1 MNTED
6 FIDFFQ
12 MKKELSLSGIYLGN
26 NGFLCFVR
34 VGGDVGRREEGGA
47 FLLSCQVDKVTVDLL
62 ASIVWR
68 EVGVRQE
75 ASVVTEEEG
84 SSRIHSG
91 SSGKLQNTQEQQWSL
106 TNEKLSMCENVGE
119 CKCFMS
125 RTKMLLLNVTK
136 FGLKSWKPAHR
147 FPAVCQTDNGGR

>member
-34 VGGDVGRREEGGA
+34 VGDDIGGREEGGA

-106 TNEKLSMCENVGE
+106 NNHPQHMWMPQRRMRNCPSVRMFESANASRLGR
-119 CKCFMS
+119 KCYYWTWQIWFEI
-125 RTKMLLLNVTK
+125 
-136 FGLKSWKPAHR
+136 LKNAP
-147 FPAVCQTDNGGR
+147 